1 MNALD
6 PTGVD
11 PDSPEGQ
18 ARAAARREHEQAQSR
33 AVHEARGGRIDDGA
47 VDSTGQLVRD
57 ARRATQLDEDI

>member
-1 MNALD
+1 MNAQD

-47 VDSTGQLVRD
+47 VDSTGALVREP
-57 ARRATQLDEDI
+57 RRATQLDEDI

>member
-1 MNALD
+1 MNAQD

-18 ARAAARREHEQAQSR
+18 AKAAARREYELALSR

-47 VDSTGQLVRD
+47 VDSTGQLVRE

>member
-1 MNALD
+1 MNAQD

-18 ARAAARREHEQAQSR
+18 AKAAARREHELAQSR

-47 VDSTGQLVRD
+47 VDSTGALVREP
-57 ARRATQLDEDI
+57 RRATQLDEDI